1 MSKIGEK
8 GKEVFKSVT
17 DSIFGG
23 IKSLGKTIMN
33 LFTGDFEF
41 PDFEDLKN
49 LNPFAGIV
57 DKIKNSSVFDGALP
71 EGERRYVRNPIA
83 SIKGLLKDT
92 FLGIFGGMNGNSEEV
107 APVDA
112 FQFGGNIR
120 GGQLGLVGEAGPEL
134 FVPNRDGRIVT
145 NTRLEAIM
153 NNALN
158 RATTGEGGGG
168 ATIINAPTNAVTNN
182 SQTHS
187 SPNAVRNN
195 DPFFQRIAG
204 FAI

>member
-1 MSKIGEK
+1 MFFLLFPSYK
-8 GKEVFKSVT
+8 GILLRDGFL
-17 DSIFGG
+17 SIFPQEP
-23 IKSLGKTIMN
+23 LGQ
-33 LFTGDFEF
+33 
-41 PDFEDLKN
+41 
-49 LNPFAGIV
+49 
-57 DKIKNSSVFDGALP
+57 S
-71 EGERRYVRNPIA
+71 
-83 SIKGLLKDT
+83 
-92 FLGIFGGMNGNSEEV
+92 
-107 APVDA
+107 VDA

-134 FVPNRDGRIVT
+134 FVPNQDGRVIT

-168 ATIINAPTNAVTNN
+168 TTVINAPTNAVTNN

>member
-1 MSKIGEK
+1 MI
-8 GKEVFKSVT
+8 
-17 DSIFGG
+17 
-23 IKSLGKTIMN
+23 L
-33 LFTGDFEF
+33 
-41 PDFEDLKN
+41 EDH
-49 LNPFAGIV
+49 
-57 DKIKNSSVFDGALP
+57 KNSYLRPA
-71 EGERRYVRNPIA
+71 RH
-83 SIKGLLKDT
+83 LKKA
-92 FLGIFGGMNGNSEEV
+92 FLE
-107 APVDA
+107 
-112 FQFGGNIR
+112 
-120 GGQLGLVGEAGPEL
+120 QLRLHAKL
-134 FVPNRDGRIVT
+134 FVPNQNGRVVT

-168 ATIINAPTNAVTNN
+168 TTVINAPTNAVTTN

>member
-1 MSKIGEK
+1 MDTLAFAVARFADKVTSCSSSLSTVVNIADF
-8 GKEVFKSVT
+8 VSV
-17 DSIFGG
+17 
-23 IKSLGKTIMN
+23 
-33 LFTGDFEF
+33 
-41 PDFEDLKN
+41 
-49 LNPFAGIV
+49 
-57 DKIKNSSVFDGALP
+57 
-71 EGERRYVRNPIA
+71 
-83 SIKGLLKDT
+83 
-92 FLGIFGGMNGNSEEV
+92 FGGMGAGTEEV
-107 APVDA
+107 APIDA

-134 FVPNRDGRIVT
+134 FVPNQDGRVVT

-168 ATIINAPTNAVTNN
+168 TTVINAPTNAVTTN